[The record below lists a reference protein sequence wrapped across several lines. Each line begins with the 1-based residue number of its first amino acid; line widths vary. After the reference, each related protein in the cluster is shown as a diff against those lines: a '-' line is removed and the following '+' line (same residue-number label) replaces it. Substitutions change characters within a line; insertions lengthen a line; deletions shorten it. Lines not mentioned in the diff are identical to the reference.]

1 MRTGTADRRGSRAR
15 GDDGH
20 TGVLVLMCVPVLIA
34 GFGVVVDLGGRYEA
48 GNQVAWTAQQAARAA
63 AQRLDAGGLQE
74 GYPPTSWDLDQAAA
88 AGQEVIGAAGMTGTV
103 TFVDGEVLVTTQ
115 TTYTPKILG
124 LRTWTVD
131 GDASVRMVRGIS
143 SGR

>member
-1 MRTGTADRRGSRAR
+1 MRGGAAGRGRRVR

-34 GFGVVVDLGGRYEA
+34 GFGVVVDLGGRYDA

-74 GYPPTSWDLDQAAA
+74 GGTPTSWEVDQAAA
-88 AGQEVIGAAGMTGTV
+88 AAQEVIGAAGMTGTV
-103 TFVDGEVLVTTQ
+103 AFVDGEVCVTTR
-115 TTYTPKILG
+115 TTYDPKILG
-124 LRTWTVD
+124 LGTWTVD

-143 SGR
+143 SGW

>member
-1 MRTGTADRRGSRAR
+1 
-15 GDDGH
+15 
-20 TGVLVLMCVPVLIA
+20 VFVLMCVPVLIA
-34 GFGVVVDLGGRYEA
+34 GFGVVVDLGGRYDT

-74 GYPPTSWDLDQAAA
+74 GAPPTAWDLGQAEA

-103 TFVDGEVLVTTQ
+103 TFADGEVHVTTRAV
-115 TTYTPKILG
+115 YDPKVLG
-124 LRTWTVD
+124 VGTWTVD
-131 GDASVRMVRGIS
+131 GDASVRVVRGVS